1 MESPLEKLQAL
12 AAGHPPSLP
21 LKLLVVADCTGTLG
35 AEPVRTTLSGAEGLI
50 EKLRPKLKL
59 SVENRLQKGSPKIP
73 LELEIHRLDDFRPES
88 LVSHIGTLTEAAA
101 NGDTALGEQLDE
113 ILHHPEFQRME
124 ACWLGLDRL
133 CKAAE
138 GKDSV
143 LLEVLPATR
152 KSLKESF
159 HQKVFEPEYQ
169 GTVDVPLSAVYFD
182 YRFSHEPA
190 DLPLLEALAQ
200 DCATLQA
207 PLIAATAPAFFQLKN
222 LAHLPNL
229 PDLASKFQ
237 LPAYANWRRFQTDS
251 VARWVC
257 LTANRYLA
265 RETYVLN
272 KEAGS
277 SLEYQE
283 RADASHPEMYL
294 WAEAGWLLLCN
305 LARSFEKYRHCIV
318 IDGMS
323 PDAAHF
329 NLPVRPFPKKANVMV
344 PSPTEVLI
352 DDNKAWEIVRGGITM
367 LVGIS
372 DGAVATFPLLAN
384 AHRLRPGVLTTESAL
399 SYQMMAGHLSHY
411 LTDIYGQIPFDQ
423 GPQAMDT
430 FLKERLHE
438 FLIPFASETL
448 GENVSTEVVEVAGE
462 PPKRVLNLTLKPLLK
477 LQGKDVD
484 FTVQLAL

>member
-21 LKLLVVADCTGTLG
+21 LKLLVVADCAGTNDG
-35 AEPVRTTLSGAEGLI
+35 EPVRASVLGTEGLI
-50 EKLRPKLKL
+50 ESLRPKLKL
-59 SVENRLQKGSPKIP
+59 SVENRLQKGGPKIP
-73 LELEIHRLDDFRPES
+73 LEFEIHRMDDFRPES
-88 LVSHIGTLTEAAA
+88 LLSHVGLLTEAAA
-101 NGDTALGEQLDE
+101 SGHAALGEQLDE

-133 CKAAE
+133 CKDAA

-143 LLEVLPATR
+143 LLEVLQATR

-159 HQKVFEPEYQ
+159 HQKVFEREYQ

-190 DLPLLEALAQ
+190 DLPLLEVLAQ
-200 DCATLQA
+200 DCATLQT

-229 PDLASKFQ
+229 PDLAAKFQ
-237 LPAYANWRRFQTDS
+237 LPAYASWRRFQTDP

-265 RETYVLN
+265 RETYELN

-277 SLEYQE
+277 SFEYRE
-283 RADASHPEMYL
+283 KADASHPEMYL
-294 WAEAGWLLLCN
+294 WAEAGWLVLCN

-344 PSPTEVLI
+344 PSPTEVLV
-352 DDNKAWEIVRGGITM
+352 DDTKAWEIVRGGVTM

-372 DGAVATFPLLAN
+372 DGAVANFPLLAN
-384 AHRLRPGVLTTESAL
+384 AYRLRPGVLTTESAL
-399 SYQMMAGHLSHY
+399 SYQMIAGHLSHY
-411 LTDIYGQIPFDQ
+411 LMSIYAQIPFDQ
-423 GPQAMDT
+423 GPQAMDA

-438 FLIPFASETL
+438 FLIPFAGEKL
-448 GENVSTEVVEVAGE
+448 GENVSTEVVEVAGDS
-462 PPKRVLNLTLKPLLK
+462 PRSLLNLTLKPLLK

>member
-1 MESPLEKLQAL
+1 MESPLEKLQSL
-12 AAGHPPSLP
+12 AAGRPPSLP
-21 LKLLVVADCTGTLG
+21 LKLLVVADCASTN
-35 AEPVRTTLSGAEGLI
+35 ADEPVPATVAGVEGLL
-50 EKLRPKLKL
+50 ESLRPKLKL
-59 SVENRLQKGSPKIP
+59 SVENRLQKGSSKIP
-73 LELEIHRLDDFRPES
+73 VELEIHRLDDFRPES
-88 LVSHIGTLTEAAA
+88 LVSHTGTLTEAAA
-101 NGDTALGEQLDE
+101 NGHPALGEQLDE
-113 ILHHPEFQRME
+113 ILHHPEFQRLE

-133 CKAAE
+133 CKAVA
-138 GKDSV
+138 GKENV
-143 LLEVLPATR
+143 LLEVMSATR
-152 KSLKESF
+152 KDLKESF

-169 GTVDVPLSAVYFD
+169 GTTAVPLSAVYFD
-182 YRFSHEPA
+182 YRFSHEPV

-207 PLIAATAPAFFQLKN
+207 PMIAAAAPAFFQLKN

-229 PDLASKFQ
+229 PDVASKFQ
-237 LPAYANWRRFQTDS
+237 LPAYANWRRFQTNP

-265 RETYVLN
+265 RETHALSKEGGSVLDYRE
-272 KEAGS
+272 K
-277 SLEYQE
+277 
-283 RADASHPEMYL
+283 ADASHPEAYL
-294 WAEAGWLLLCN
+294 WADAGWLVLCN
-305 LARSFEKYRHCIV
+305 LARSFDKYRHCIA
-318 IDGMS
+318 IDGMG

-329 NLPVRPFPKKANVMV
+329 DLPVRPFPKKANVMV
-344 PSPTEVLI
+344 PSPTEILI

-411 LTDIYGQIPFDQ
+411 LMDIYGQIPFDQ
-423 GPQAMDT
+423 GPQAMDI

-438 FLIPFASETL
+438 FLIPFAGEAL
-448 GENVSTEVVEVAGE
+448 GENVSTQVVEVPGD
-462 PPKRVLNLTLKPLLK
+462 PPQRLLNLTLKPLLK